1 MRKNPANVSHSVV
14 IEKPIQAVW
23 KVLTDMSNM
32 PLWAR
37 GVEKILSIDPPGEI
51 TLGTK
56 VTDIGLGLKRRW
68 PETFWVDKFV
78 PYETIGFKWVGSYGT
93 AYVRYRLEDL
103 SGKTK
108 LHGETY
114 GNYRFPFS
122 LILQFM
128 RKTANDN
135 FEAGLENMRKLC
147 HGEKEF
153 KK

>member
-1 MRKNPANVSHSVV
+1 VKKDPTNVSSSVV
-14 IEKPIQAVW
+14 IEKPVQDVW
-23 KVLTDMSNM
+23 RVLTDMNNM
-32 PLWAR
+32 PFWAR

-51 TLGTK
+51 ALGTR

-68 PETFWVDKFV
+68 PETFWVDVFT
-78 PYETIGFKWVGSYGT
+78 PYETIGFKWMGSYGT

-103 SGKTK
+103 SGKTR

-114 GNYRFPFS
+114 GDYRFPFS

-128 RKTANDN
+128 GKTASDN
-135 FEAGLENMRKLC
+135 FRAGLENIKRLC
-147 HGEKEF
+147 HGERGF

>member
-1 MRKNPANVSHSVV
+1 VDKDPTNVSHSV
-14 IEKPIQAVW
+14 IIDKPVAEVW
-23 KVLTDMSNM
+23 NVLTDMNNM

-37 GVEKILSIDPPGEI
+37 GVEKILSIDPPGDI
-51 TLGTK
+51 VLGSK

-68 PETFWVDKFV
+68 PETFWVDMFA
-78 PYETIGFKWVGSYGT
+78 PCEAIGFKWEGSYGT
-93 AYVRYRLEDL
+93 AYVRYRLEDF

-122 LILQFM
+122 FILQFM
-128 RKTANDN
+128 GKTANDN
-135 FEAGLENMRKLC
+135 FKAGLENIRKIC
-147 HGEKEF
+147 NGERGF